1 MSDFKT
7 TSIDIGDESL
17 EVSETNTYG
26 GFLGLK
32 QLLALQKPQWA
43 GKHDEVMFIV
53 VHQVSELWI
62 KLLLHEIGH
71 LRQLIAA
78 DDLDACDVVFDRVKE
93 IQRQLVACWDVTVTL
108 QPMRFI
114 EFRETDRFQ
123 GSSGLQSHQYRILE
137 FILGNK
143 NPGLAKVYS
152 YDPEIAAEVN
162 AALLSPSLYDEVL
175 ALLQR
180 HGLPVPADLLKR
192 DWTQP
197 YVASDAVE
205 DVWLRIYREQDQHIG
220 LHRLAESLVD
230 IEYQFQKWRY
240 VHMKTVER
248 LIGFRRGTGGSGGVN
263 YLVKALNITFFPELW
278 SVRLRLAE

>member
-1 MSDFKT
+1 MSDFKK
-7 TSIDIGDESL
+7 TSIDLGNEL
-17 EVSETNTYG
+17 FEVSETNTYG

-32 QLLALQKPQWA
+32 KLLSLQQPQWA
-43 GKHDEVMFIV
+43 GKHDEVMFVV

-62 KLLLHEIGH
+62 KLLLHEIGY
-71 LRQLIAA
+71 LRRLIAS
-78 DDLDACDVVFDRVKE
+78 DDLDGCDVVFERVRE
-93 IQRQLVACWDVTVTL
+93 IQRQLISCWDVTVTL
-108 QPMRFI
+108 KPMKFI
-114 EFRETDRFQ
+114 EFRETERFQ

-143 NPGLAKVYS
+143 NSELAKVYRH
-152 YDPEIAAEVN
+152 DPEIAAEIDT
-162 AALLSPSLYDEVL
+162 ALQSPSLYDEVL

-180 HGLPVPADLLKR
+180 QGLSIPADLLTR
-192 DWTQP
+192 DWAQP
-197 YVASDAVE
+197 YVASAAVE
-205 DVWLRIYREQDQHIG
+205 DVWLRVYRQQDQFLR

-278 SVRLRLAE
+278 SVRLRLAD